1 MKLLIILACLLV
13 VFLLT
18 YIVMLI
24 EIATDEIEGYMY
36 EENSFDKFLNFLL

>member
-1 MKLLIILACLLV
+1 MELIIIIACLLT

-24 EIATDEIEGYMY
+24 EITTDEIEGYIY
-36 EENSFDKFLNFLL
+36 KEDKFDKFLDFLL